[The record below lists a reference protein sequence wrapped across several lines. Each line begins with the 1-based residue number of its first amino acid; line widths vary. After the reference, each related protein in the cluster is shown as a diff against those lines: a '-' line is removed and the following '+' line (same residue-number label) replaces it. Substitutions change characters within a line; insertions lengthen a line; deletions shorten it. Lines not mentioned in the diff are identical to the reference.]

1 MSHVSHTQ
9 SLPDELLQQCLFLA
23 GPTASGK
30 TDVSLLWAQQAG
42 DIEIVSLDSMTLY
55 RGMDIGTAKVT
66 ATERERV
73 PHHLIDILDVHEE
86 FSVADYL
93 AAARQV
99 CEGIVGR
106 GRRPLFVGGT
116 GLYLRSILRGVFEG
130 PPADWS
136 IRQRLEE
143 QAQQA
148 SLKGDG
154 FWLMRQLEKVDAEA
168 ALRLHPNDQRRL
180 IRALEVYEL
189 TGKPLSAQQQ
199 QPARQPEQRPRHVYW
214 LDVPRDW
221 LHQRIDSRVDRM
233 FVTGLLDEVRALLR
247 LPQTISHTARQG
259 LGYKELMDALHNDPS
274 AELSDTDLDAAKD
287 LIKVRTRQFA
297 KRQGTWF
304 RNLEECVAI
313 TVEGDEPASSLA
325 EKLLQR
331 SGPLSSRSH

>member
-1 MSHVSHTQ
+1 MTQASHTQ
-9 SLPDELLQQCLFLA
+9 SLPHELLRQCLFLA

-30 TDVSLLWAQQAG
+30 TDVSLLWAQQSG

-55 RGMDIGTAKVT
+55 RGMDIGTAKVG
-66 ATERERV
+66 AAERARV

-86 FSVADYL
+86 FSVAEYL
-93 AAARQV
+93 AAARQA

-143 QAQQA
+143 QARQA
-148 SLKGDG
+148 AANGDG
-154 FWLMRQLEKVDAEA
+154 FWLMRQLEKVDPEA

-189 TGKPLSAQQQ
+189 TGKPLSVLQQ
-199 QPARQPEQRPRHVYW
+199 QPARLPEQRPPHVYW

-221 LHQRIDSRVDRM
+221 LHQRIDSRVDGM
-233 FVTGLLDEVRALLR
+233 FVAGLLDEVRVLLS
-247 LPQTISHTARQG
+247 LPQAMGHTARQG
-259 LGYKELMDALHNDPS
+259 LGYKELMDALHNDPA
-274 AELSDTDLDAAKD
+274 AELSDVDLGAAQE

-313 TVEGDEPASSLA
+313 TVDPNESASSLA
-325 EKLLQR
+325 EKLAQR
-331 SGPLSSRSH
+331 CGTAHSDHR